1 MKRFTQYLYEYRQ
14 REKVKNIGFV
24 KVEQGKSEGKVE
36 IQTRGLFFSRGG
48 GLKVYL
54 FYRNNDMYEG
64 VLQGE
69 IGQNKPMIQ
78 YMLTFS
84 DEDIGNAD
92 SVEAICGIFLEDE
105 EKKRYMAVWNG
116 EEINVEDIST
126 EPLKEM
132 EIREEPESEPEPEK
146 NFYEKIQ
153 RKDLVRLPRREWRL
167 ANNNFLLHG
176 FYNYHHLLWIEEGEE
191 LYIGVPGVNHAREL
205 QAAKAFGFTQFRK
218 MENEEVELSEEERNP
233 REDFGYFC
241 RRIEKNE

>member
-1 MKRFTQYLYEYRQ
+1 
-14 REKVKNIGFV
+14 
-24 KVEQGKSEGKVE
+24 
-36 IQTRGLFFSRGG
+36 
-48 GLKVYL
+48 
-54 FYRNNDMYEG
+54 
-64 VLQGE
+64 
-69 IGQNKPMIQ
+69 
-78 YMLTFS
+78 
-84 DEDIGNAD
+84 
-92 SVEAICGIFLEDE
+92 
-105 EKKRYMAVWNG
+105 
-116 EEINVEDIST
+116 
-126 EPLKEM
+126 M

-191 LYIGVPGVNHAREL
+191 LYIGVPGVNHAREV